1 MEYGAAC
8 LITTVG
14 EVHQTSGREIA
25 EALTAL
31 RKDSSGAERRSWSA
45 SIPVLAGVLHR
56 AGLDELTLLLE
67 YPKSQEKFAKD
78 KKE

>member
-45 SIPVLAGVLHR
+45 SIPVLAGVALRTSCENLAHNLQKR
-56 AGLDELTLLLE
+56 
-67 YPKSQEKFAKD
+67 KSV
-78 KKE
+78 

>member
-31 RKDSSGAERRSWSA
+31 RKDSSGAERRSWCSRPRKA
-45 SIPVLAGVLHR
+45 LFFP
-56 AGLDELTLLLE
+56 
-67 YPKSQEKFAKD
+67 
-78 KKE
+78 